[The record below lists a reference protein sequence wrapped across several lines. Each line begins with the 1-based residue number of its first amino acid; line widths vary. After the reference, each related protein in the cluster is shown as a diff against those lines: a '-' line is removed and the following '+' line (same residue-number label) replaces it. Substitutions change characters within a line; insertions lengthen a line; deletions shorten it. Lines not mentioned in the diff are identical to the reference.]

1 MPASAVTRNHDWWPV
16 ALRLAA
22 SVGETLY
29 EDEPD

>member
-1 MPASAVTRNHDWWPV
+1 VTRNHDWWPV